1 MCPGCI
7 GTTLLLLSGASSAGG
22 LAAFKLRSITRLR
35 TVRERFAARPPP
47 AGGSSRQPKPA
58 YDPAGK
64 NDSWRRAGH
73 DVAARSLQAPH
84 AARPGPTSSL

>member
-7 GTTLLLLSGASSAGG
+7 GTSLLLLSGASSAGG

-35 TVRERFAARPPP
+35 TVRERFAAGPP

-58 YDPAGK
+58 YDQVAK
-64 NDSWRRAGH
+64 NDSR
-73 DVAARSLQAPH
+73 V
-84 AARPGPTSSL
+84 PGR

>member
-35 TVRERFAARPPP
+35 TVRERFGAGPP
-47 AGGSSRQPKPA
+47 AGGSCRQPKPVHDQA
-58 YDPAGK
+58 SK
-64 NDSWRRAGH
+64 NDSWRRADHELAG
-73 DVAARSLQAPH
+73 RLPQAPQLVE
-84 AARPGPTSSL
+84 PGPTSSL